1 MTLTVMDEASASAA
15 WRRVRGLPDRCAGC
29 QECVI
34 RCPAGA
40 LTMDAARW
48 VAVADDAL
56 CVGCR
61 QCERTCPF
69 SAITVNGPLVVAER
83 SDPAPRY
90 PDQLTDDTS
99 ETRAGFSCWD

>member
-1 MTLTVMDEASASAA
+1 MTLTAIDQAPVPGAQPH
-15 WRRVRGLPDRCAGC
+15 VTVLTDRCAGC

-40 LTMDAARW
+40 LTMDAGRW
-48 VAVADDAL
+48 VAVADDEL

-69 SAITVNGPLVVAER
+69 SAITVEGPLLVGARTE
-83 SDPAPRY
+83 PEFRY
-90 PDQLTDDTS
+90 PDALTGHTG
-99 ETRAGFSCWD
+99 EVQAGF